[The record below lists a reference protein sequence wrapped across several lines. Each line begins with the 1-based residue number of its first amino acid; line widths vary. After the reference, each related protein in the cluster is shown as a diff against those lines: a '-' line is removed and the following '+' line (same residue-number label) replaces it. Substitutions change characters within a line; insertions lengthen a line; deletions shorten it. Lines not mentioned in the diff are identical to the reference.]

1 MGRSLRLAAIE
12 IESVGP
18 LPFAEQAAQIL
29 REAWPRPVLH
39 YTPSY
44 LAWQWSFPGPAAQGF
59 VAREAGEP
67 VGVFSL
73 FPRRLRF
80 RGTVSDAFVA
90 SFLAVRPA
98 FRGRGVS
105 NQLYAALLLAC
116 RAAGLPAVIYA
127 EARSEAA
134 LRPLHGTSE
143 RLGVQVKKLGQYANH
158 AFVPRARQGGAPTA
172 AVAVETTDLGLVLA
186 AIAPCVSDATL
197 WSLPGRA
204 ELAHYLRDPRPRKLL
219 VVKEGDRTVGA
230 GMASLDEVA
239 TASGID
245 RVSTLD
251 SVFFPEPTAD
261 RILAL
266 ARAAAQ
272 VFAGNTT
279 SPVVSAPSL
288 ATIPA
293 EMLAAAG
300 IRRSGAVFDGFV
312 VSGESHPFLGAEV
325 TNLEVV

>member
-1 MGRSLRLAAIE
+1 MDIE
-12 IESVGP
+12 NVSPI
-18 LPFAEQAAQIL
+18 LFAEEAARIL
-29 REAWPRPVLH
+29 REAWPLPVLH

-44 LAWQWSFPGPAAQGF
+44 LAWQWSFPGPAALGF

-67 VGVFSL
+67 VGLISL

-80 RGTVSDAFVA
+80 AGTVSYAYMA

-134 LRPLHGTSE
+134 LRPLHRTSE
-143 RLGVQVKKLGQYANH
+143 RLGIEPKKLGQYQNQ
-158 AFVPRARQGGAPTA
+158 AFVPRARQTA
-172 AVAVETTDLGLVLA
+172 APAAVVATETTDLDLVLA
-186 AIAPCVSDATL
+186 AIALCEGDATL

-219 VVKEGDRTVGA
+219 LVKEGDRTVGA
-230 GMASLDEVA
+230 GMACLAEIA
-239 TASGID
+239 TASGVD
-245 RVSTLD
+245 RVATIE

-261 RILAL
+261 RILTL
-266 ARAAAQ
+266 ARAALRS
-272 VFAGNTT
+272 
-279 SPVVSAPSL
+279 SPAARRVSS
-288 ATIPA
+288 
-293 EMLAAAG
+293 
-300 IRRSGAVFDGFV
+300 
-312 VSGESHPFLGAEV
+312 
-325 TNLEVV
+325 

>member
-1 MGRSLRLAAIE
+1 ME
-12 IESVGP
+12 IENVSP
-18 LPFAEQAAQIL
+18 LLFAEEAARIL
-29 REAWPRPVLH
+29 REAWPRPALH

-44 LAWQWSFPGPAAQGF
+44 LTWQWSFPGPAALGF

-67 VGVFSL
+67 VGFFSL

-80 RGTVSDAFVA
+80 RGTISDTFVA

-105 NQLYAALLLAC
+105 SQLYTALLLAC
-116 RAAGLPAVIYA
+116 RAAGLPVVIYA
-127 EARSEAA
+127 DAHSDAA
-134 LRPLHGTSE
+134 LRPLHRTSE
-143 RLGVQVKKLGQYANH
+143 RLGMQLKKLGQYPNY
-158 AFVPRARQGGAPTA
+158 AFVPRARQGPALAA
-172 AVAVETTDLGLVLA
+172 AVAIETTDLDLVLA
-186 AIAPCVSDATL
+186 AIAPCEGDATL

-230 GMASLDEVA
+230 GMASLAEIATATGIERVA
-239 TASGID
+239 TI
-245 RVSTLD
+245 D
-251 SVFFPEPTAD
+251 SVFLPEPTAD

-266 ARAAAQ
+266 ARATAQ
-272 VFAGNTT
+272 VFAGSTT
-279 SPVVSAPSL
+279 GPVVSAPSL

-293 EMLAAAG
+293 EMLKAAG

-312 VSGESHPFLGAEV
+312 VSGERHPYLGAEV